1 MPQLVPIF
9 FIYEGLFEIFSYNLF
24 IATLSKFFNIDYY
37 KLLLIRLKQ
46 WRIRIILM
54 KGKIRHQDFTSDVD
68 NKDMDKT
75 PSNKNVSQDGSTPTE
90 ALSDAKETLQTV
102 EQALNGEHVDETY
115 LENIKEEFQ
124 SIFDEHKVWL

>member
-9 FIYEGLFEIFSYNLF
+9 FMYEGLFDIFSYNLF
-24 IATLSKFFNIDYY
+24 IATLSKIFNIDYY

-46 WRIRIILM
+46 WRICIVLM
-54 KGKIRHQDFTSDVD
+54 KGKISHPDFTSDVD

-75 PSNKNVSQDGSTPTE
+75 PSNEKVNQDGSTPTE

-102 EQALNGEHVDETY
+102 EQALNGEHVDETS
-115 LENIKEEFQ
+115 LDNIKEEFQ
-124 SIFDEHKVWL
+124 SIFDEHKI